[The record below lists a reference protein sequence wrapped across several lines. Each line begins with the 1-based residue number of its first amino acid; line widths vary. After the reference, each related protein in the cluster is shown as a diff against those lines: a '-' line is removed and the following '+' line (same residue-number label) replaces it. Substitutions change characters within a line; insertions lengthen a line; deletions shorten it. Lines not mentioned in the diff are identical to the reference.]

1 MPTPVEMLREV
12 EKKSEMF
19 TYGMYA
25 KPTRQARLNDSKLSL
40 CDEKGALLK
49 AVRCGN
55 IDQRC
60 HEDCAWFSAPK
71 TSEYFFCF
79 GLPIALI
86 WSEDSTVRIA
96 KEQIEYDLR
105 VKQIAE
111 AQREARKENFK
122 SSTNPRKKTKP
133 KKEPA

>member
-1 MPTPVEMLREV
+1 MPTPVELLKEAER
-12 EKKSEMF
+12 KSGMF
-19 TYGMYA
+19 SYGMYPR
-25 KPTRQARLNDSKLSL
+25 PTRQARLVDGKLTLCDSK
-40 CDEKGALLK
+40 GATLK

-71 TSEYFFCF
+71 NSEYFFCF
-79 GLPIALI
+79 GMPIALI
-86 WSEDSTVRIA
+86 WSEDLTVRLA
-96 KEQIEYDLR
+96 KEQIEYEQRLE
-105 VKQIAE
+105 QLAE

-122 SSTNPRKKTKP
+122 SSTNPRKKSKP